1 MSSNP
6 YNFFN
11 RFVLRFPV
19 YSSEKLLN
27 KKIDV
32 FKEFQSDIFF
42 RDAICNASYSFYKQ
56 MTNFLKAEATH
67 QNKEREKFEI
77 SLYKYYSRM
86 CTRSTPFG
94 FFSGVQTGIVSSRSF
109 CSAFQIDPKQIEVKQ
124 EYDNLFLYN
133 IIKENFN
140 AENED
145 YYLFSNNTVNKYF
158 HRYRYVE
165 EMVKNPSGE
174 KSFRIVQTEYNPILR
189 RILKD
194 SKNGINKSTLIRNLL
209 DSGYNY
215 SELDEYITELVKN
228 NLLIVNINPEIN
240 LKYFEKL
247 NVFFKD
253 ISYNDNLK
261 NLLSQ
266 YTLLQNDHSKRIETK
281 YEEILSITKK
291 DFPDNSLFN
300 CTATIRKNEIV
311 LDRKFFMQIRK
322 LIPFFNKI
330 SPLQNRGNLMEFINK
345 FHEKYEFQEI
355 PLLEVLDRDI
365 GIGFPV
371 NNGHIIKNEFIDDL
385 KKFISSKEITSK
397 SNIVL
402 NDLERTIN
410 TKIIKAFREN
420 ERIIQLKDED
430 FESNNQWS
438 DLPVTIYGSAKL
450 FYEKGK
456 EKIAING
463 FSGSSA
469 VNLLA
474 RFSFVNEGIKE
485 YIDEIVE
492 LEQKQQRKEHKKSV
506 IAEIVFIP
514 DVRISNVIEHPVFYD
529 YFIPIMNNP
538 ALLNPAKPI
547 HLDDLFLRLS
557 PNKRLVLW
565 SKSLKA
571 EVVPRLTNAHNYSKS
586 DLDIYKFLCELQHQG
601 QRSFIGFSFGAL
613 AGLYSFIPRFEYNGI
628 VISEARWFIDS
639 SEINHIKKTS
649 DNKRDMLKGIEALWS
664 RYKLPRYVL
673 FVYGDNELLIDIT
686 NEISVQILVKE
697 SRKLN
702 KVELKEF
709 LLRESYLK
717 DREGQQY
724 SHEILVAF
732 YKNNE

>member
-1 MSSNP
+1 M
-6 YNFFN
+6 
-11 RFVLRFPV
+11 
-19 YSSEKLLN
+19 
-27 KKIDV
+27 
-32 FKEFQSDIFF
+32 
-42 RDAICNASYSFYKQ
+42 
-56 MTNFLKAEATH
+56 
-67 QNKEREKFEI
+67 
-77 SLYKYYSRM
+77 
-86 CTRSTPFG
+86 
-94 FFSGVQTGIVSSRSF
+94 
-109 CSAFQIDPKQIEVKQ
+109 
-124 EYDNLFLYN
+124 
-133 IIKENFN
+133 
-140 AENED
+140 
-145 YYLFSNNTVNKYF
+145 
-158 HRYRYVE
+158 
-165 EMVKNPSGE
+165 
-174 KSFRIVQTEYNPILR
+174 
-189 RILKD
+189 
-194 SKNGINKSTLIRNLL
+194 
-209 DSGYNY
+209 
-215 SELDEYITELVKN
+215 
-228 NLLIVNINPEIN
+228 
-240 LKYFEKL
+240 
-247 NVFFKD
+247 
-253 ISYNDNLK
+253 
-261 NLLSQ
+261 
-266 YTLLQNDHSKRIETK
+266 
-281 YEEILSITKK
+281 
-291 DFPDNSLFN
+291 
-300 CTATIRKNEIV
+300 
-311 LDRKFFMQIRK
+311 
-322 LIPFFNKI
+322 
-330 SPLQNRGNLMEFINK
+330 
-345 FHEKYEFQEI
+345 
-355 PLLEVLDRDI
+355 
-365 GIGFPV
+365 
-371 NNGHIIKNEFIDDL
+371 
-385 KKFISSKEITSK
+385 SSKEITSK

-420 ERIIQLKDED
+420 ERIIQLKEED